1 MMHENI
7 KELGRIIRG
16 SISGGIIAYLK
27 NEESIENYPLG
38 SLIAIHGESHKYLA
52 LITDIGIESSNQA
65 DNLIRPKV
73 SEEFIEATID
83 VYKERIRNQW
93 VKLALIAQMA
103 SEQPKA
109 ADTMPSF
116 FSILR
121 NVSEDDVKKFFGIEN
136 YKTHWNIGTPK
147 VPKGLEIEIPI
158 DIEKLIELSFAI
170 YGKSGTGKTFL
181 GNLLAGYIISY
192 DLMKE
197 RVEQRI
203 KLLIFD
209 MHSEYALEL
218 KDNMGNK
225 IANGIAYIFR
235 DFFLRYTPDEYFA
248 KERGLKQLKIN
259 YTKITE
265 ADLRMLSP
273 IFGVTETFL
282 NHLSRIK
289 TILAKDL
296 KLNDLWIWGLILDID
311 DEDRLSKTNEGF
323 YLIEEIKKRSNVKD
337 LSELREKA
345 CEIINKKI
353 GAPAESSFRSQT
365 TKLRRLLDYPYTIKS
380 EQDTL
385 EEIVNNILDSEGK
398 NVTISMGR
406 FEKETPLYMM
416 IANLLARRL
425 REKILEKLSKGE
437 TLETKVVIFL
447 EEAHNFLGREVYRQS
462 PFGEIARE
470 MRKKGVITVIID
482 QRPSELDP
490 DVIGMVWT
498 NFVFTLTDM
507 EDIKSSLLG
516 SPHPELFR
524 NIIPNLASREVLI
537 YGEAVRFPVVLK
549 VKDYNTVEIFFNDL
563 IRKINKEI
571 LGRRESIE
579 REFL

>member
-1 MMHENI
+1 MMHENT

-65 DNLIRPKV
+65 DSLIRPKV
-73 SEEFIEATID
+73 SEDFIEATID

-93 VKLALIAQMA
+93 VKLALIAQIA
-103 SEQPKA
+103 SEQPKT

-181 GNLLAGYIISY
+181 GNLLAGYIVSY

-197 RVEQRI
+197 RIEQRI

-235 DFFLRYTPDEYFA
+235 DFFLRYTPDEYFV

-259 YTKITE
+259 YAKITE
-265 ADLRMLSP
+265 TDIRMLSST
-273 IFGVTETFL
+273 FGITETFINYL
-282 NHLSRIK
+282 PRFK
-289 TILAKDL
+289 TILAKNL
-296 KLNDLWIWGLILDID
+296 KLKDLWIWGLLLDAG
-311 DEDRLSKTNEGF
+311 DEDKLTKTDEGL
-323 YLIEEIKKRSNVKD
+323 YIIEEIKKRANVGSLED
-337 LSELREKA
+337 FREKI
-345 CEIINKKI
+345 CKIIHEKI
-353 GAPAESSFRSQT
+353 GPSVEVSFRSQT
-365 TKLRRLLDYPYTIKS
+365 TKLKRLLDYPYTIDNEK
-380 EQDTL
+380 DTI
-385 EEIVNNILDSEGK
+385 EEIINNILSIEGK

-425 REKILEKLSKGE
+425 REKILEKSSKGE
-437 TLETKVVIFL
+437 TLETKIVIFL
-447 EEAHNFLGREVYRQS
+447 EEAHNFLGKEVYRQS

-470 MRKKGVITVIID
+470 MRKKGVITVVID

-490 DVIGMVWT
+490 DVIGMIWT
-498 NFVFTLTDM
+498 NFVFTLTDID
-507 EDIKSSLLG
+507 DIKSSLMG
-516 SPHPELFR
+516 APHPELFR

-537 YGEAVRFPVVLK
+537 YGEAVRFPAVLK
-549 VKDYNTVEIFFNDL
+549 VKDYNIIEKFFNNL
-563 IRKINKEI
+563 VKKINKEI
-571 LGRRESIE
+571 LERRKSIE
-579 REFL
+579 GEFL

>member
-1 MMHENI
+1 MQENAI
-7 KELGRIIRG
+7 ELGRIIRG

-38 SLIAIHGESHKYLA
+38 SLVAIHGESHKYLA
-52 LITDIGIESSNQA
+52 LITDVGIESSNQA
-65 DNLIRPKV
+65 DSLIRPKV
-73 SEEFIEATID
+73 SEEFREATVD
-83 VYKERIRNQW
+83 VYKDRIRNQW
-93 VKLALIAQMA
+93 VKLALIAQVG
-103 SEQPKA
+103 SEQPKT

-121 NVSEDDVKKFFGIEN
+121 NVTDNDVKNFFGIEN
-136 YKTHWNIGTPK
+136 YKTHWNVGTPK
-147 VPKGLEIEIPI
+147 VPKGLSIEIPI
-158 DIEKLIELSFAI
+158 DVEKLVELSFAI

-235 DFFLRYTPDEYFA
+235 DFFLRYTPDEYFV

-259 YTKITE
+259 YAKITE
-265 ADLRMLSP
+265 TDIRMLSST
-273 IFGVTETFL
+273 FGITETFINYL
-282 NHLSRIK
+282 PRFK
-289 TILAKDL
+289 TILAKNL
-296 KLNDLWIWGLILDID
+296 KLKDLWIWGLLLDAG
-311 DEDRLSKTNEGF
+311 DEDKLTKTDEGL
-323 YLIEEIKKRSNVKD
+323 YIIEEIKKRANVGSLED
-337 LSELREKA
+337 FREKI
-345 CEIINKKI
+345 CKIIHEKI
-353 GAPAESSFRSQT
+353 GPSVEVSFRSQT
-365 TKLRRLLDYPYTIKS
+365 TKLKRLLDYPYTIDNEK
-380 EQDTL
+380 DTI
-385 EEIVNNILDSEGK
+385 EEIINNILSIEGK

-425 REKILEKLSKGE
+425 REKILEKSSKGE
-437 TLETKVVIFL
+437 TLETKIVIFL
-447 EEAHNFLGREVYRQS
+447 EEAHNFLGKEVYRQS

-470 MRKKGVITVIID
+470 MRKKGVITVVID

-490 DVIGMVWT
+490 DVIGMIWT
-498 NFVFTLTDM
+498 NFVFTLTDID
-507 EDIKSSLLG
+507 DIKSSLMG
-516 SPHPELFR
+516 APHPELFR

-537 YGEAVRFPVVLK
+537 YGEAVRFPAVLK
-549 VKDYNTVEIFFNDL
+549 VKDYNIIEKFFNNL
-563 IRKINKEI
+563 VKKINKEI
-571 LGRRESIE
+571 LERRKSIE
-579 REFL
+579 GEFL

>member
-1 MMHENI
+1 MQENAI
-7 KELGRIIRG
+7 ELGRIIRG

-38 SLIAIHGESHKYLA
+38 SLVAIHGESHKYLA
-52 LITDIGIESSNQA
+52 LITDVGIESSNQA
-65 DNLIRPKV
+65 DSLIRPKV
-73 SEEFIEATID
+73 SEEFREATVD
-83 VYKERIRNQW
+83 VYKDRIRNQW
-93 VKLALIAQMA
+93 VKLALIAQVG
-103 SEQPKA
+103 SEQPKT

-121 NVSEDDVKKFFGIEN
+121 NVTDNDVKNFFGIEN
-136 YKTHWNIGTPK
+136 YKTHWNVGTPK
-147 VPKGLEIEIPI
+147 VPKGLSIEIPI
-158 DIEKLIELSFAI
+158 DVEKLVELSFAI

-209 MHSEYALEL
+209 MHSEYALSL

-235 DFFLRYTPDEYFA
+235 DFFLRYTPDEYFV

-259 YTKITE
+259 YAKITE
-265 ADLRMLSP
+265 TDIRMLSST
-273 IFGVTETFL
+273 FGITETFINYL
-282 NHLSRIK
+282 PRFK
-289 TILAKDL
+289 TILAKNL
-296 KLNDLWIWGLILDID
+296 KLKDLWIWGLLLDAG
-311 DEDRLSKTNEGF
+311 DEDKLTKTDEGL
-323 YLIEEIKKRSNVKD
+323 YIIEEIKKRANVGSLED
-337 LSELREKA
+337 FREKI
-345 CEIINKKI
+345 CKIIHEKI
-353 GAPAESSFRSQT
+353 GPSVEVSFRSQT
-365 TKLRRLLDYPYTIKS
+365 TKLKRLLDYPYTIDNEK
-380 EQDTL
+380 DTI
-385 EEIVNNILDSEGK
+385 EEIINNILSIEGK

-425 REKILEKLSKGE
+425 REKILEKSSKGE
-437 TLETKVVIFL
+437 TLETKIVIFL
-447 EEAHNFLGREVYRQS
+447 EEAHNFLGKEVYRQS

-470 MRKKGVITVIID
+470 MRKKGVITVVID

-490 DVIGMVWT
+490 DVIGMIWT
-498 NFVFTLTDM
+498 NFVFTLTDID
-507 EDIKSSLLG
+507 DIKSSLMG
-516 SPHPELFR
+516 APHPELFR

-537 YGEAVRFPVVLK
+537 YGEAVRFPAVLK
-549 VKDYNTVEIFFNDL
+549 VKDYNIIEKFFNNL
-563 IRKINKEI
+563 VKKINKEI
-571 LGRRESIE
+571 LERRKSIE
-579 REFL
+579 GEFL

>member
-1 MMHENI
+1 MQENAI
-7 KELGRIIRG
+7 ELGRIIRG

-38 SLIAIHGESHKYLA
+38 SLVAIHGESHKYLA
-52 LITDIGIESSNQA
+52 LITDVGIESSNQA
-65 DNLIRPKV
+65 DSLIRPKV
-73 SEEFIEATID
+73 SEEFREATVD
-83 VYKERIRNQW
+83 VYKDRIRNQW
-93 VKLALIAQMA
+93 VKLALIAQVG
-103 SEQPKA
+103 SEQPKT

-121 NVSEDDVKKFFGIEN
+121 NVTDNDVKNFFGIEN
-136 YKTHWNIGTPK
+136 YKTHWNVGTPK
-147 VPKGLEIEIPI
+147 VPKGLSIEIPI
-158 DIEKLIELSFAI
+158 DVEKLVELSFAI

-235 DFFLRYTPDEYFA
+235 DFFLRYTPDEYFV

-259 YTKITE
+259 YAKITE
-265 ADLRMLSP
+265 TDIRMLSST
-273 IFGVTETFL
+273 FGITETFINYL
-282 NHLSRIK
+282 PRFK
-289 TILAKDL
+289 TILAKNL
-296 KLNDLWIWGLILDID
+296 KLKDLWIWGLLLDAG
-311 DEDRLSKTNEGF
+311 DEDKLTKTDEGL
-323 YLIEEIKKRSNVKD
+323 YIIEEIKKRANVGSLED
-337 LSELREKA
+337 FREKI
-345 CEIINKKI
+345 CKIIHEKI
-353 GAPAESSFRSQT
+353 GPSVEVSFRSQT
-365 TKLRRLLDYPYTIKS
+365 TKLKRLLDYPYTIDNEK
-380 EQDTL
+380 DTI
-385 EEIVNNILDSEGK
+385 EEIINNILSIEGK

-425 REKILEKLSKGE
+425 REKILEKSSKGE
-437 TLETKVVIFL
+437 TLETKIVIFL
-447 EEAHNFLGREVYRQS
+447 EEAHNFLGKEVYRQS

-470 MRKKGVITVIID
+470 MRKKGVITVVID

-490 DVIGMVWT
+490 DVIGMIWT
-498 NFVFTLTDM
+498 NFVFTLTDID
-507 EDIKSSLLG
+507 DIKSSLMG
-516 SPHPELFR
+516 APHSELFR

-537 YGEAVRFPVVLK
+537 YGEAVRFPAVLK
-549 VKDYNTVEIFFNDL
+549 VKDYNIIEKFFNNL
-563 IRKINKEI
+563 VKKINKEI
-571 LGRRESIE
+571 LERRKSIE
-579 REFL
+579 GEFL

>member
-1 MMHENI
+1 MQENAI
-7 KELGRIIRG
+7 ELGRIIRG

-38 SLIAIHGESHKYLA
+38 SLVAIHGESHKYLA
-52 LITDIGIESSNQA
+52 LITDVGIESSNQA
-65 DNLIRPKV
+65 DSLIRPKV
-73 SEEFIEATID
+73 SEEFREATVD
-83 VYKERIRNQW
+83 VYKDRIRNQW
-93 VKLALIAQMA
+93 VKLALIAQVG
-103 SEQPKA
+103 SEQPKT

-121 NVSEDDVKKFFGIEN
+121 NVTDNDVKNFFGIEN
-136 YKTHWNIGTPK
+136 YKTHWNVGTPK
-147 VPKGLEIEIPI
+147 VPKGLSIEIPI
-158 DIEKLIELSFAI
+158 DVEKLVELSFAI

-235 DFFLRYTPDEYFA
+235 DFFLRYTPDEYFV

-259 YTKITE
+259 YAKITE
-265 ADLRMLSP
+265 TDIRMLSST
-273 IFGVTETFL
+273 FGITETFINYL
-282 NHLSRIK
+282 PRFK
-289 TILAKDL
+289 TILAKNL
-296 KLNDLWIWGLILDID
+296 KLKDLWIWGLLLDAG
-311 DEDRLSKTNEGF
+311 DEDKLTKTDEGL
-323 YLIEEIKKRSNVKD
+323 YIIEEIKKRANVGSLED
-337 LSELREKA
+337 FREKI
-345 CEIINKKI
+345 CKIIHEKI
-353 GAPAESSFRSQT
+353 GPSVEVSFRSQT
-365 TKLRRLLDYPYTIKS
+365 TKLKRLLDYPYTIDNEK
-380 EQDTL
+380 DTI
-385 EEIVNNILDSEGK
+385 EEIINNILSIEGK

-425 REKILEKLSKGE
+425 REKILEKSSKGE
-437 TLETKVVIFL
+437 TLETKIVIFL
-447 EEAHNFLGREVYRQS
+447 EEAHNFLGKEVYRQS

-470 MRKKGVITVIID
+470 MRKKGVITVVID

-490 DVIGMVWT
+490 DVIGMIWT
-498 NFVFTLTDM
+498 NFVFTLTDID
-507 EDIKSSLLG
+507 DIKSSLMG
-516 SPHPELFR
+516 APHPELFR

-537 YGEAVRFPVVLK
+537 YGEAVRFPAVLK
-549 VKDYNTVEIFFNDL
+549 VKDYNIIEKFFNNL
-563 IRKINKEI
+563 VKKINKEI
-571 LGRRESIE
+571 LERRKSVEG
-579 REFL
+579 EFL